1 MATTQQVAASEE
13 NDASSKVFTV
23 NDIQT
28 LIDNQLL
35 HKSQLDQNLENNKLE
50 QRLILVTDQNGDK
63 IILIQSPTVGAD
75 SQPLR
80 LNSSLG
86 GESSLNSLS
95 LTAATSSATM
105 VQASAVANIVDTSAI
120 ADKQL
125 ALYDSESDTEFL
137 LSNPAISNLNE
148 DEENEKDEEISRIQL
163 QHKHRQQSLMLQLER
178 LREKHRQTR
187 TENEEDAEAEQPSDD
202 SFWEF
207 NIDEINE
214 YEQQKSNHKPNRQH
228 VKKKSVPLEKFY
240 CEAKWYP
247 SFCNNLE
254 KAHNYVRRRS
264 ENVEQLSK
272 YFPNASYAFESRC
285 AELKKHL
292 KKLELNLERFQ
303 NVLGKDLNFVENKL
317 KNFFQ
322 DYHLEQFSAVIE
334 DEDRKDLEESLDNQF
349 FSNIVNSNSNQPTAS
364 PSKASFASSSQLN
377 HHHNCSSVASTSNSH
392 RNSLRNSSFIP
403 SKIELITPMSISI
416 TPAEQQHDEID
427 PVPEIRDVRCDAS
440 LEEMGNWY
448 SNNVNLSKPS
458 SYASNVSIKTK
469 KANVRRTKEAQLKP
483 AKQQKRS

>member
-1 MATTQQVAASEE
+1 MATTQPVTESEE
-13 NDASSKVFTV
+13 NDESKVFTV
-23 NDIQT
+23 DDIQT
-28 LIDNQLL
+28 LMNNQLL

-50 QRLILVTDQNGDK
+50 QQHLILLTQNGDK
-63 IILIQSPTVGAD
+63 IILIQNPTVAAD
-75 SQPLR
+75 SQPIR

-86 GESSLNSLS
+86 GESSLNSLG
-95 LTAATSSATM
+95 LAATSSAM
-105 VQASAVANIVDTSAI
+105 VVEASANNVDA
-120 ADKQL
+120 ADKHL
-125 ALYDSESDTEFL
+125 TMYDSESDTEFL
-137 LSNPAISNLNE
+137 LSNPISASLNE
-148 DEENEKDEEISRIQL
+148 DEEAEKDEEISRIQL

-178 LREKHRQTR
+178 LREKHRQNHR
-187 TENEEDAEAEQPSDD
+187 AENEEEADGDQPSDD

-214 YEQQKSNHKPNRQH
+214 YEQQKSNHKSNKPH

-264 ENVEQLSK
+264 ENIEQLSK
-272 YFPNASYAFESRC
+272 YFPSSSSEFESRC
-285 AELKKHL
+285 SELKKHL

-303 NVLGKDLNFVENKL
+303 NVLGKDLNFVESKL

-322 DYHLEQFSAVIE
+322 DYHLEQFSAGIE

-349 FSNIVNSNSNQPTAS
+349 FNKLVNSNSHQSTGS
-364 PSKASFASSSQLN
+364 PRKSSFASPSQLN
-377 HHHNCSSVASTSNSH
+377 HLHHNCSASANSH
-392 RNSLRNSSFIP
+392 RNSFRNSSFIP

-416 TPAEQQHDEID
+416 TPTEQQHDEID

-448 SNNVNLSKPS
+448 SNNVNLSKPPS
-458 SYASNVSIKTK
+458 FASNVSIKTK

-483 AKQQKRS
+483 AKQPKRS